1 MKTFNR
7 SDVFSW
13 ANCSEARTYLE
24 HEGYFANDFPT
35 LKDRVEAGLKSTLGE
50 VYVDCDRPFES
61 YQVVGDDKITSFS
74 SGFFLPAEK
83 VIKAADKK
91 YRPFRDID
99 EMKSTLDI
107 ELGDAVVHRFK
118 KFIDTGTEVHSI
130 FSSYSVSSASKGA
143 AFMLTGFTTP
153 CGLEYA
159 FEAIEWKTEDGEWL
173 PFGVEVEE

>member
-61 YQVVGDDKITSFS
+61 YQVVGDDKITDFS

-107 ELGDAVVHRFK
+107 ELGDAVVYRRK
-118 KFIDTGTEVHSI
+118 TSLDTCIEVHSI
-130 FSSYSVSSASKGA
+130 FLSYSVSSSPEA
-143 AFMLTGFTTP
+143 ATFKLDGFFNP
-153 CGLEYA
+153 CDLEYA
-159 FEAIEWKTEDGEWL
+159 FDTIEWKTEDGEWL
-173 PFGVEVEE
+173 PFGAEME